1 VIVPA
6 KAMTSSLK
14 VTWEMSLFI
23 GSVGAERRA
32 KAIKVTDHAWMIL
45 DSEADCAGC
54 CEHGEREP
62 AKEVGVAHSGLVK
75 VVFVSQQH

>member
-23 GSVGAERRA
+23 GSVGAERRR
-32 KAIKVTDHAWMIL
+32 L
-45 DSEADCAGC
+45 
-54 CEHGEREP
+54 
-62 AKEVGVAHSGLVK
+62 L
-75 VVFVSQQH
+75 